1 MLNFLKS
8 LFAKHQFSIE
18 PKFHKGDICM
28 WAGAIDGCDDAIV
41 QITNCFYNYDKDTQK
56 ESVLY
61 KVTDIYR
68 HIDYY
73 DVEEKYLN
81 LLATNDEM
89 MENISPYELEIVYR
103 DVA

>member
-8 LFAKHQFSIE
+8 LFTRHQFSVE
-18 PKFHKGDICM
+18 PKFHEGDICM
-28 WAGAIDGCDDAIV
+28 WPGDIDGCDDAVV
-41 QITNCFYNYDKDTQK
+41 QITNWFRDYDKDTQK

-61 KVTDIYR
+61 EFTDIYR
-68 HIDYY
+68 HIDYSG
-73 DVEEKYLN
+73 VEEKYLN

-89 MENISPYELEIVYR
+89 MENVSPYELEMAYR

>member
-8 LFAKHQFSIE
+8 LFARHQFSIE
-18 PKFHKGDICM
+18 PKFHEGDICM
-28 WAGAIDGCDDAIV
+28 WPGNIDGCDDAVV
-41 QITNCFYNYDKDTQK
+41 QITNWFRDYDKDTQK

-61 KVTDIYR
+61 EFTDIYR
-68 HIDYY
+68 HIDYSG
-73 DVEEKYLN
+73 VEEKYLN

-89 MENISPYELEIVYR
+89 MENVSPYELEMAYR

>member
-8 LFAKHQFSIE
+8 LFARHQFSIE
-18 PKFHKGDICM
+18 PKFHEGDICM
-28 WAGAIDGCDDAIV
+28 WPGDIDGCDDAVV
-41 QITNCFYNYDKDTQK
+41 QITNWFRDYDKDTQK

-61 KVTDIYR
+61 EFTDIYR
-68 HIDYY
+68 DIDYSG
-73 DVEEKYLN
+73 VEEKYLN

-89 MENISPYELEIVYR
+89 MENVSPYELEMAYR

>member
-8 LFAKHQFSIE
+8 LFARHQFSIE
-18 PKFHKGDICM
+18 PKFHEGDICM
-28 WAGAIDGCDDAIV
+28 WPGDIDGCDDAVV
-41 QITNCFYNYDKDTQK
+41 QITNWFRDYDKDTQK

-61 KVTDIYR
+61 EFTDIYR
-68 HIDYY
+68 HIDYSG
-73 DVEEKYLN
+73 VEEKYLN

-89 MENISPYELEIVYR
+89 MENVSPYELEMAYR